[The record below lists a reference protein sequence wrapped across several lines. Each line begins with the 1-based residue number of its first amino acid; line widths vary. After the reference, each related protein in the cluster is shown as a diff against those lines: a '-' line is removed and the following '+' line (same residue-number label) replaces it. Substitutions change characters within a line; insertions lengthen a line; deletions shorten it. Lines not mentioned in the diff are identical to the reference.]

1 MEPNHV
7 ETTAHL
13 IRDGGSV
20 LIAVV
25 VIMTL
30 LYLGWRFIILPGMKQ
45 QTAMAKAN
53 EEAARQH
60 AIAAKAIA
68 DAARANEATSESNA
82 RTAAHLER
90 LTEMLLTAAI
100 RQKN

>member
-1 MEPNHV
+1 MDPSHS
-7 ETTAHL
+7 ETAANL

-25 VIMTL
+25 VIGAV

-53 EEAARQH
+53 EEAAKQH
-60 AIAAKAIA
+60 AIAAKSNAE
-68 DAARANEATSESNA
+68 AARANEATSESNS

-90 LTEMLLTAAI
+90 LTEMLLTAAM

>member
-1 MEPNHV
+1 MDPSNAS
-7 ETTAHL
+7 TAADL
-13 IRDGGSV
+13 IRDGGPV
-20 LIAVV
+20 LIALVV
-25 VIMTL
+25 VCGL

-60 AIAAKAIA
+60 AIAAKAN
-68 DAARANEATSESNA
+68 AAAANANEATSESNA

-90 LTEMLLTAAI
+90 LTEMLLTAAM
-100 RQKN
+100 RQPK